1 MLFLFKVEQADVQ
14 PKQPLRRG
22 GAMLAHRAGLAETLS
37 ARQADAMGRSG
48 WIKATLT
55 QDSYAA
61 EALPNNFFFC
71 INQHLTMIYPI
82 YTI

>member
-22 GAMLAHRAGLAETLS
+22 GAMLARRAGLAETLS

>member
-1 MLFLFKVEQADVQ
+1 MQ

-22 GAMLAHRAGLAETLS
+22 GAMLARRAGLAETLS

-55 QDSYAA
+55 QDSHAA

>member
-1 MLFLFKVEQADVQ
+1 MQ

-22 GAMLAHRAGLAETLS
+22 GAMLARRAGLAETLS
-37 ARQADAMGRSG
+37 ARQADAMGRSV
-48 WIKATLT
+48 WIEATLT
-55 QDSYAA
+55 QDSHAT
-61 EALPNNFFFC
+61 EALPNNFFFFC

>member
-1 MLFLFKVEQADVQ
+1 MQ

-22 GAMLAHRAGLAETLS
+22 GAMLARRAGLAETLS